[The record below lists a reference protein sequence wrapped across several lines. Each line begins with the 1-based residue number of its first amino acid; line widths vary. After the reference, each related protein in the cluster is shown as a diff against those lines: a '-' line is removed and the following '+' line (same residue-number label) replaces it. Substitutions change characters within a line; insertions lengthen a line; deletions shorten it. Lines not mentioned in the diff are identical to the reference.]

1 MLKHLDDFVLFWRLD
16 DREVQDRVIVGLAV
30 LAVIVVVVS

>member
-1 MLKHLDDFVLFWRLD
+1 MRNLINDFALFWRLD
-16 DREVQDRVIVGLAV
+16 DRAVQDRVVVGLAV